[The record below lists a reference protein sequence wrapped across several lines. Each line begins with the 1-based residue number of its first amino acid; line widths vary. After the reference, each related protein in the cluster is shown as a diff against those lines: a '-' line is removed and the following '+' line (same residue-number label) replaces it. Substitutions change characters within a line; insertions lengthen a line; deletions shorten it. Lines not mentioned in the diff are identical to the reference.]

1 MEQTE
6 SDLIFMGLC
15 AIQDP
20 ARDEVPAAVK
30 SAYDAKIKIIMIT
43 GDYGSTAEAIGHNI
57 GLDLK

>member
-30 SAYDAKIKIIMIT
+30 AAYDAKIKIVMIT
-43 GDYGSTAEAIGHNI
+43 
-57 GLDLK
+57 